1 MSLRHSLHRKVNDA
15 KGFYSVYFG
24 LVLLSAVL
32 VLTPGTPLGLLT
44 NAVQALAGVLLP
56 SATVFLLLLCNDR
69 DVLGPWVNS
78 RGLNLFTGA
87 IIAVLVML
95 SLILTAAVLY
105 PDISETQIEGI
116 LAGGSILA
124 VIVAIG
130 ARFAEPAVVPTKPAL
145 DSIVPTEQIARERNI
160 WRMPPLGEL
169 PPMRLTMLSRIWL
182 IVLRGYLI
190 VAAGLVLARIV
201 QLATVGA

>member
-1 MSLRHSLHRKVNDA
+1 
-15 KGFYSVYFG
+15 
-24 LVLLSAVL
+24 
-32 VLTPGTPLGLLT
+32 
-44 NAVQALAGVLLP
+44 
-56 SATVFLLLLCNDR
+56 
-69 DVLGPWVNS
+69 VLGPWVNS

-87 IIAVLVML
+87 IIAILVML
-95 SLILTAAVLY
+95 SLILTVAVLY

-116 LAGGSILA
+116 LAGGSVLA

-130 ARFAEPAVVPTKPAL
+130 ARFAELVVVPTKPAL
-145 DSIVPTEQIARERNI
+145 DSVAPTAHIARERNI

-169 PPMRLTMLSRIWL
+169 PPMRLTLLSRIWL

-190 VAAGLVLARIV
+190 VAAGLVLVRIV